1 MIARS
6 DRCGGESIP
15 PELDDID
22 RRLIAALQVD
32 ARASVSSLAAEVH
45 LSTSP
50 TWRRERRLER
60 EGVISGYAARLDR
73 RALGW
78 GVMAFISVTI
88 GEHRESEARAFERAV
103 GELPE
108 IVSCWS
114 TAGDS
119 DFVLQV
125 VARDLDHYA
134 DFAMN
139 TVRRLPGIRSMRSV
153 LTLKDIKVASSW
165 PLPGT
170 PSSTGGR

>member
-1 MIARS
+1 
-6 DRCGGESIP
+6 
-15 PELDDID
+15 
-22 RRLIAALQVD
+22 
-32 ARASVSSLAAEVH
+32 
-45 LSTSP
+45 
-50 TWRRERRLER
+50 
-60 EGVISGYAARLDR
+60 
-73 RALGW
+73 
-78 GVMAFISVTI
+78 MAFISVTI

-170 PSSTGGR
+170 PSSTGGQ